1 MQMMDSPELVILDV
15 GHGNCSVLIDTK
27 GTIIVD
33 CADCSILTEFLEL
46 RKISQIEHI
55 LVSHADRDHIEGI
68 TCLLFDKTIKIQN
81 IYVNPDPSKKDT
93 ATWAEFRLAIS
104 DAMVR
109 GTQVSTNLTSS
120 LTGSLDVG
128 EVKVEVLAPSPAQAL
143 GGVGGKEVIVSSNR
157 QRQLTSNSLSAVIG
171 LVHNSHRTVIL
182 AGDTEQI
189 GLDDL
194 LANNPDIKASIL
206 VFPHH
211 GGRPSSAEP
220 KTFAQKFCNH
230 VSPKLLI
237 FSNARGGSGN
247 PREDIVQ
254 GIKLDVPDV
263 HIVCTQLSKKCSD
276 ITDNLNFS
284 HLSDLP
290 SEGGKDS
297 KCCGGS
303 LSILLNGAET
313 CTPEKFAPH
322 RGFVDTLTAT
332 ALCRKT
338 FSV

>member
-1 MQMMDSPELVILDV
+1 MDSPELVILDV

-46 RKISQIEHI
+46 RKISQIEHV
-55 LVSHADRDHIEGI
+55 LVSHADRDHIEGV
-68 TCLLFDKTIKIQN
+68 TSLLFDKTIKIRN
-81 IYVNPDPSKKDT
+81 IYVNPDPSKKNT
-93 ATWAEFRLAIS
+93 VTWADFRLAIA
-104 DAMVR
+104 DAMSR
-109 GTQVSTNLTSS
+109 GTQVLTSLTSS

-128 EVKVEVLAPSPAQAL
+128 EVKVEVLAPSPVQAL
-143 GGVGGKEVIVSSNR
+143 GGVGGKEFSDSNNH

-171 LVHNSHRTVIL
+171 LLHNSHRAAIL
-182 AGDTEQI
+182 AGDLEQI

-194 LANNPDIKASIL
+194 LANNTDIRASIL

-211 GGRPSSAEP
+211 GGRPGSTEP
-220 KTFAQKFCNH
+220 KTFAQKICNH
-230 VSPKLLI
+230 VSPKLVI

-254 GIKLDVPDV
+254 GVRLAALDT
-263 HIVCTQLSKKCSD
+263 HIVCTQLSKKCAD
-276 ITDNLNFS
+276 TTDSLNFS
-284 HLSDLP
+284 HLSGLP
-290 SEGGKDS
+290 SEGAHAS

-303 LSILLNGAET
+303 LSISLNGVET
-313 CTPEKFAPH
+313 FKPDNLVQHKN
-322 RGFVDTLTAT
+322 FVDTLITSP
-332 ALCRKT
+332 LCRKS